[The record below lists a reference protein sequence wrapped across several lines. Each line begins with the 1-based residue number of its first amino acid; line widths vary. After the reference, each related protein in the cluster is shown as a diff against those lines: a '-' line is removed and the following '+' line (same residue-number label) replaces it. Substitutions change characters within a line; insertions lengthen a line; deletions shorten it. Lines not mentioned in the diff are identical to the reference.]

1 MDNFF
6 ISGPLWS
13 YVVVFSL
20 ALIVPPQSVPFG
32 WSGFQEP
39 YTSTIPWSGT
49 HTWGWSRLVLM
60 LTIEGIDI
68 WRFNTAVEYNHLV
81 LLCNVNL
88 HCSATLWLTAYSDNI
103 VICMSLGVHTKCLV
117 PNFVTGELLYVLMN
131 KNWPDKVSTPHGW
144 AIVFWQSSLSPQYW
158 SCSPWFSLAEQWFTW
173 RRAEQSSDG
182 LFAGRAHCQGF
193 YSKPVKKLKFINN
206 TTFPL

>member
-1 MDNFF
+1 M
-6 ISGPLWS
+6 
-13 YVVVFSL
+13 VVFSL
-20 ALIVPPQSVPFG
+20 AYCAATVSSLWLIWLPR
-32 WSGFQEP
+32 
-39 YTSTIPWSGT
+39 TIPWSGT

-131 KNWPDKVSTPHGW
+131 KNWPDKVNTPHGW
-144 AIVFWQSSLSPQYW
+144 AIVFWQSSLSPLVLELFPLVLTGW
-158 SCSPWFSLAEQWFTW
+158 AVIHLEKGWTEQWWFVCG
-173 RRAEQSSDG
+173 ESPLSG
-182 LFAGRAHCQGF
+182 GF
-193 YSKPVKKLKFINN
+193 IANLLKS
-206 TTFPL
+206 